1 MTTKPEQITAYFE
14 AFSRGHQRKD
24 AARIAGVSVRTAQTL
39 ERRYRRDGEPLPSLV
54 SESEP
59 DRCCEVPGCRR
70 THPILIR
77 NEGPRWYALTKY
89 VQRLDGSLSV
99 VEKHDITN
107 EIEAATAGLAIRL

>member
-39 ERRYRRDGEPLPSLV
+39 ERRYRHDGEPLPSPV
-54 SESEP
+54 NESEP
-59 DRCCEVPGCRR
+59 DRCCDEPGCRR

-77 NEGPRWYALTKY
+77 REGPRWYALTKY
-89 VQRLDGSLSV
+89 VLRLDGSLSIT
-99 VEKHDITN
+99 ERHDITD
-107 EIEAATAGLAIRL
+107 EMERAC